1 MLCMLLDIQY
11 ILSKSSIQRCLWF
24 CSEKKEEKKKDI
36 EDILVGPAVAKNVS
50 GFYMTDSMLWFRAYT
65 KPKWSPH
72 LSEFVNFKLIQ
83 ISSCQSVHS
92 FQLSS

>member
-1 MLCMLLDIQY
+1 MLCMLLDIYTLQ
-11 ILSKSSIQRCLWF
+11 IVDTEVSVVLLR
-24 CSEKKEEKKKDI
+24 KKRRKKKDI

>member
-1 MLCMLLDIQY
+1 MLLDIYTLQVFDTEV
-11 ILSKSSIQRCLWF
+11 SVAQHW
-24 CSEKKEEKKKDI
+24 KKDV
-36 EDILVGPAVAKNVS
+36 EDILVGPAVAKDVS
-50 GFYMTDSMLWFRAYT
+50 GFYMRDSMLWFRAYT

-92 FQLSS
+92 FQLYS

>member
-1 MLCMLLDIQY
+1 MYAVRHTVYTLQIVDTEVSVVLL
-11 ILSKSSIQRCLWF
+11 R
-24 CSEKKEEKKKDI
+24 KKRRKKKKDI